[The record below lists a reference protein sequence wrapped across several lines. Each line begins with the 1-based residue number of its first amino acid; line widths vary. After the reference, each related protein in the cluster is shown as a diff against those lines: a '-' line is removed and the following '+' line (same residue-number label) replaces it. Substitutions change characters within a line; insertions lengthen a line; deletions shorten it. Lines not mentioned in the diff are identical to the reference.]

1 MITPEERQEAIKKFG
16 RDEKDTGSAPVQI
29 AILTRRIENLKPH
42 FSTHKQDH
50 HSNRGLMKL
59 IGRRKRLLRYYHS
72 KDREGYA
79 KLIKA
84 LGLRK

>member
-1 MITPEERQEAIKKFG
+1 MITPEERKEAVKQFG
-16 RDEKDTGSAPVQI
+16 QDEKDTGSAPVQI
-29 AILTRRIENLKPH
+29 AMLTRRIENLKPH
-42 FSTHKQDH
+42 FAAHKKDY

-59 IGRRKRLLRYYHS
+59 IGRRKRLLRYYYS
-72 KDREGYA
+72 KDRQGYA